1 VSYQDK
7 LARAT
12 SRIRRHLFD
21 YKVSITGTQSQVL
34 RFKVT
39 TNEYQDREYELIN
52 YDLVPFYIKLPE
64 AIPMSRFRSFDN
76 PQNVLDQQ
84 DADTGN
90 IYLYDILPI
99 EGYSR
104 FADDV
109 EKGDLII
116 KRIEADDDNTDPYL
130 FILQVAE
137 TLGNIDQERI
147 VWKRHN
153 CAPYTRQLPP
163 EVISLIDQYKNEI
176 F

>member
-1 VSYQDK
+1 MSYQDK
-7 LARAT
+7 LAKAT

-21 YKVSITGTQSQVL
+21 YKVSITGTQTQVM

-39 TNEYQDREYELIN
+39 TDMYQDKEYQLIS
-52 YDLVPFYIKLPE
+52 YDLVPFYLKLPE
-64 AIPMSRFRSFDN
+64 AIPMTRFRSMSN
-76 PQNVLDQQ
+76 PQNVLDES

-90 IYLYDILPI
+90 IFLYDILPL

-104 FADDV
+104 FSDDV

-116 KRIEADDDNTDPYL
+116 KRIQADDDNDDPYL

-147 VWKRHN
+147 VWKQHN
-153 CAPYTRQLPP
+153 CAPYTRALPQN
-163 EVISLIDQYKNEI
+163 ITDLILQYKNEI